1 MERVLLDALCS
12 LHFSSSLLW
21 KKALP
26 AGAPELLHMSVLLYS
41 VYKVTKFGLKKRIS
55 KQLKDMF
62 CFLCKRDV
70 ENTSFSKIAIVEIW
84 VKRVGT
90 IYMHTVTPRGLDS
103 SSLLLIKPLLTA
115 VIVELT
121 PL

>member
-1 MERVLLDALCS
+1 M
-12 LHFSSSLLW
+12 
-21 KKALP
+21 
-26 AGAPELLHMSVLLYS
+26 HMSVLLYS

-62 CFLCKRDV
+62 CSLCKRDV